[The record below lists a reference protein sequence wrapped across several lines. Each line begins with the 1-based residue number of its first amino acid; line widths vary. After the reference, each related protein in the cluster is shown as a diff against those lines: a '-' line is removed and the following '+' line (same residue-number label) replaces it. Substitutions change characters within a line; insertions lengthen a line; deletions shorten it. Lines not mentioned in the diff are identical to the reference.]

1 MDLLEMKGI
10 SKAFP
15 GVQALSNVN
24 FSVRAGTV
32 HALIGENGA
41 GKSTLM
47 KILCGVHKADTGYVK
62 MEGKEIHP
70 SSVHEAQQLG
80 ISTVFQEL
88 NICPHL
94 TVADNIFLSRHET
107 KMGLVKDKEMYKKA
121 QSLLDELHCN
131 FSPGDTANQLS
142 SSQLQLVE
150 IAKALSFDAKI
161 IVFDEPTSSLT
172 TQETEILFDIIEEL
186 KKRGLGIIYISHRLE
201 EIMRICDE
209 ISVLRDG
216 QRVGETM
223 KVSDTSI
230 EQMIS
235 LMVGREMGDTYPIEK
250 RNIGNI
256 IFEVSN
262 VTDPELL
269 HVDSISIRSGEI
281 VGLFGLIGA
290 GRTELGKAV
299 FGARR
304 VTSKLVK
311 LNGKELDIKSP
322 RDAIENG
329 IFYLPEDRKLEGL
342 ALNQDIENNIN
353 IASLARYT
361 KFGLLNDAKLND
373 NAKVYAEK
381 LSIKT
386 PSLHQLAKNLS
397 GGNQQKIVISKSL
410 STSPKVIIL
419 DEPTRGIDVGAK
431 YEIYTILNELSK
443 NGAAIL
449 FISSDMPELLG
460 MSDRIITMYEGRVTG
475 DLPISEATQEKIL
488 ELASGLIETGA

>member
-15 GVQALSNVN
+15 GVQALSDVN
-24 FSVRAGTV
+24 FSVKAGTV

-62 MEGKEIHP
+62 MEGKEIWP
-70 SSVHEAQQLG
+70 ESVHEAQQLG

-107 KMGLVKDKEMYKKA
+107 KMGIVKDREMNQKA
-121 QSLLDELHCN
+121 QALLAELHCN
-131 FSPGDTANQLS
+131 FTPEDVANHLS
-142 SSQLQLVE
+142 ASQLQLVE
-150 IAKALSFDAKI
+150 IAKALSFDSKI

-172 TQETEILFDIIEEL
+172 TQETEVLFDIIETL
-186 KKRGLGIIYISHRLE
+186 RKRGMGIIYISHRLE

-209 ISVLRDG
+209 VSVLRDG
-216 QRVGETM
+216 KRIGETM
-223 KVSDTSI
+223 KVADTTV

-235 LMVGREMGDTYPIEK
+235 LMVGRKMGDTYPVEK
-250 RNIGNI
+250 RKIGDVV
-256 IFEVSN
+256 FEVSD
-262 VTDPELL
+262 VSDSELL
-269 HVDSISIRSGEI
+269 NVSSLNIRSGEI

-290 GRTELGKAV
+290 GRTELGKAI
-299 FGARR
+299 FGARK
-304 VTSKLVK
+304 VTSKHVK
-311 LNGKELDIKSP
+311 LHGQELNIKTP
-322 RDAIENG
+322 KDAIESG

-361 KFGLLNDAKLND
+361 KFGLVHEGKLNE
-373 NAKVYAEK
+373 NARVYADK

-386 PSLHQLAKNLS
+386 PSLHQLARNLS
-397 GGNQQKIVISKSL
+397 GGNQQKICISKSL
-410 STSPKVIIL
+410 STSPQVIIL

-431 YEIYTILNELSK
+431 YEIYTILNDLSR
-443 NGAAIL
+443 NGAAVL

-460 MSDRIITMYEGRVTG
+460 MSDRIVTMYEGRITG
-475 DLPISEATQEKIL
+475 ELLIEEATQEKIL
-488 ELASGLIETGA
+488 GLASGYELQV